1 MAARRGIAK
10 EDTPMSGQEIKL
22 KAKDG
27 GSFMGYLA
35 KPATGHGP
43 GMVVIQEIF
52 GVNAV
57 MRGITDRFA
66 EVGYM
71 ALCPDLF
78 WRQEPGIQL
87 TDRTDAEWA
96 RAFELFKG
104 FDLDKGVADLDATI
118 EALRRMPGCSGRV
131 GTVGFCLGGRLAY
144 LTATRTKANAAVG
157 YYGVYLTEH
166 LNEVIRCPLM
176 LHIAGGDEFVPPD
189 AQKQIHAALDHH
201 AKATLYDYPGLGHAF
216 AREGG
221 KHWDEAAAKTANA
234 RTLNFFDKHLG

>member
-1 MAARRGIAK
+1 
-10 EDTPMSGQEIKL
+10 MSGQDIKL

-27 GSFMGYLA
+27 GSFTGYLA
-35 KPATGHGP
+35 KPESGHGP
-43 GMVVIQEIF
+43 GVVVIQEIF

-57 MRGITDRFA
+57 MRGITDQFTQNGF
-66 EVGYM
+66 V

-87 TDRTDAEWA
+87 TDQTDAEWA
-96 RAFELFKG
+96 RAFELFQG

-118 EALRRMPGCSGRV
+118 ETLRKMPACSGKI

-144 LTATRTKANAAVG
+144 LTATRTKTNAAVG

-166 LNEVIRCPLM
+166 LNEIIRCPLM
-176 LHIAGGDEFVPPD
+176 LHIAGADEFVPAE
-189 AQKQIHAALDHH
+189 AQKQIHAALDRH
-201 AKATLYDYPGLGHAF
+201 AKVTLHDYPGLGHAF

-221 KHWDEAAAKTANA
+221 KHWDAQAAKTAHA
-234 RTLNFFDKHLG
+234 RTLTFFGKHLA